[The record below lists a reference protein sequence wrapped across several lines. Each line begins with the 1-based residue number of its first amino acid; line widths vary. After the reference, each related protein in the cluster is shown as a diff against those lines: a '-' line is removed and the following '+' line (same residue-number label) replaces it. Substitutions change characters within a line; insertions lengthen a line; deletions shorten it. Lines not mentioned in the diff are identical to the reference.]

1 MQVYGFVSRVKY
13 RLAERN
19 LQGHG
24 GRPGLSNVCR
34 ADGHLGLD
42 LGFRTRC
49 LSNFGEYGLPIRLP
63 HRTNDTSSWAISCWA
78 PFAFLGVE
86 INRLSSTASYVPLG
100 RNSID
105 LDSPSTLHLQ
115 QPESEQQSTGEGSGK
130 YLGIMNVYTTLPQF
144 VGTGISFVVFSLLE
158 PGKSPELSDAPEHEH
173 HSTDGVNAISVCLFI
188 GAMCAVVAGFTTAK
202 LGRIAKY

>member
-1 MQVYGFVSRVKY
+1 MDDLARRLRSCHVSRTVRPISTQCHPHHRHLRHV
-13 RLAERN
+13 RL
-19 LQGHG
+19 HS
-24 GRPGLSNVCR
+24 P
-34 ADGHLGLD
+34 HL
-42 LGFRTRC
+42 
-49 LSNFGEYGLPIRLP
+49 LP
-63 HRTNDTSSWAISCWA
+63 HHTNNTSSWAISCWA

-86 INRLSSTASYVPLG
+86 INRLSSTPSYVPLG
-100 RNSID
+100 RNSIE